1 MLNLLPPQ
9 QKKELR
15 LDLLSQVIIST
26 AIAVIFMILILALLL
41 LVAQSF
47 LNINSEEIER
57 ELVLWQSRAEIRE
70 LESLE
75 KKVRELNRELIFLDG
90 LQKEQVRFSLFLENL
105 AKDVPA
111 GIRFDDI
118 SVKESNVSIK
128 GYALTRDILLT
139 FKNTLESASYVS
151 NFDFPLSNLVKT
163 TDIDFILS
171 FTYGD

>member
-1 MLNLLPPQ
+1 MLNLLPHQ

-15 LDLLSQVIIST
+15 LNLWNQTIVG
-26 AIAVIFMILILALLL
+26 AVAAVIFMILIGGLLL
-41 LVAQSF
+41 LVTQSF
-47 LNINSEEIER
+47 LNINLDELER
-57 ELVLWQSRAEIRE
+57 ELTLWQSKAEIKE

-105 AKDVPA
+105 AEDVPS

-118 SVKESNVSIK
+118 SIKESNVSLR

-139 FKNTLESASYVS
+139 FKNTLESAPYVS

-163 TDIDFILS
+163 TDINFNLS
-171 FTYGD
+171 FQLVK